1 MYFVFNIFK
10 FHFFGGNGGPRYPF
24 SSTLSHFIE
33 ILSTYDI
40 FWVNGQ
46 TKILI
51 MTKIFDLEKINYKIQ
66 NFFFGFLVIKSIYA
80 ENPSLTEI
88 V

>member
-1 MYFVFNIFK
+1 
-10 FHFFGGNGGPRYPF
+10 
-24 SSTLSHFIE
+24 
-33 ILSTYDI
+33 
-40 FWVNGQ
+40 
-46 TKILI
+46 